1 MPTTHGE
8 MFEIINDAGEV
19 IGIAPRRCCHG
30 NPALRHRAAHVVV
43 MASDGRVLL
52 QKRSPHKDIQPGK
65 WDSAVGGH
73 LQPGEDFHAA
83 ACREMAEEIGV
94 IAKAGQLAVL
104 FDMTIRNQLESEVA
118 RVFAITCDGP
128 FQAPPDEIDELR
140 FWSWADINAAS
151 GTGVFTPN
159 LKKELALLHQHLA
172 RSGAPCPPQPP
183 PVPGLSPAT
192 TP

>member
-30 NPALRHRAAHVVV
+30 NPALRHRTAHVVV

-83 ACREMAEEIGV
+83 ALREMAEEIGV
-94 IAKAGQLAVL
+94 NAEAGQLNVL
-104 FDMTIRNQLESEVA
+104 FDMSICNQLESEVA

-128 FQAPPDEIDELR
+128 FTAPADEIDELR
-140 FWSWADINAAS
+140 FWSWPDINAAN

-159 LKKELALLHQHLA
+159 LENELALLHQHLA
-172 RSGAPCPPQPP
+172 HKVTLPTP
-183 PVPGLSPAT
+183 PVSANRPR
-192 TP
+192 